1 MELKRILAKDARSA
15 NEEAASLY
23 GGEVMVISCSKVGTQ
38 TELIVA
44 VDTVK
49 ETPSPLG
56 KAVSADAS
64 SPSANAELEHPF
76 AQVFELAKRQP
87 EPAIAEPSPV
97 QQPTALPPMSTSST
111 AQALASNAEEA
122 LERLRG
128 QELVSLVREEI
139 ASLRREFHL
148 SRLGN
153 DQAGAIGTASPVRL
167 LHETLIECHAPAA
180 LRASLVNGLL
190 DCNDLS
196 QALEAIQTQLGTIL
210 RVPAAPSLLSG
221 VHALCGPSGAGK
233 TMMAHRILAA
243 ASRELAIED
252 MALVSCADHKPGAW
266 SQVQILAAQTG
277 VDIYRAR
284 DLHALPLLLEE
295 LGHRKLIVIDTAGS
309 DPMRQ
314 AMELSQLDAHITLHA
329 VLPTDASSDQFRQLH
344 SVPGLKWGSLM
355 LSKSDE
361 QRNPW
366 PLLGFLSGSPTA
378 ISVIPKS
385 DRIQDGL
392 ASQGKDELVRWAM
405 DKLQN
410 TMEQTAA
417 AGIQMPAMLPRD
429 VAKTPVRVTKPRVA
443 RAAKPKA
450 QTAKSS
456 PLITCLQ

>member
-1 MELKRILAKDARSA
+1 
-15 NEEAASLY
+15 
-23 GGEVMVISCSKVGTQ
+23 
-38 TELIVA
+38 
-44 VDTVK
+44 
-49 ETPSPLG
+49 
-56 KAVSADAS
+56 
-64 SPSANAELEHPF
+64 
-76 AQVFELAKRQP
+76 
-87 EPAIAEPSPV
+87 
-97 QQPTALPPMSTSST
+97 
-111 AQALASNAEEA
+111 
-122 LERLRG
+122 
-128 QELVSLVREEI
+128 
-139 ASLRREFHL
+139 
-148 SRLGN
+148 
-153 DQAGAIGTASPVRL
+153 
-167 LHETLIECHAPAA
+167 
-180 LRASLVNGLL
+180 
-190 DCNDLS
+190 
-196 QALEAIQTQLGTIL
+196 
-210 RVPAAPSLLSG
+210 
-221 VHALCGPSGAGK
+221 
-233 TMMAHRILAA
+233 
-243 ASRELAIED
+243 
-252 MALVSCADHKPGAW
+252 
-266 SQVQILAAQTG
+266 
-277 VDIYRAR
+277 
-284 DLHALPLLLEE
+284 LLLEE

-392 ASQGKDELVRWAM
+392 TSQGKDELVRWAM

>member
-233 TMMAHRILAA
+233 TMMAHRILARGLEPSA
-243 ASRELAIED
+243 NSGRPDRCRHLPSARPACP
-252 MALVSCADHKPGAW
+252 A
-266 SQVQILAAQTG
+266 LAA
-277 VDIYRAR
+277 
-284 DLHALPLLLEE
+284 
-295 LGHRKLIVIDTAGS
+295 
-309 DPMRQ
+309 
-314 AMELSQLDAHITLHA
+314 
-329 VLPTDASSDQFRQLH
+329 
-344 SVPGLKWGSLM
+344 
-355 LSKSDE
+355 
-361 QRNPW
+361 
-366 PLLGFLSGSPTA
+366 
-378 ISVIPKS
+378 
-385 DRIQDGL
+385 
-392 ASQGKDELVRWAM
+392 
-405 DKLQN
+405 
-410 TMEQTAA
+410 
-417 AGIQMPAMLPRD
+417 
-429 VAKTPVRVTKPRVA
+429 
-443 RAAKPKA
+443 
-450 QTAKSS
+450 
-456 PLITCLQ
+456 